1 LTTAST
7 TTAAVVDNEDD
18 DNTSTWLKSTFT
30 HNLNPQAKK
39 DAQMKHISQQLI
51 FLVYV
56 ETYKMYIDK
65 SMFTYNNEVGV
76 IKLSINYTP

>member
-1 LTTAST
+1 
-7 TTAAVVDNEDD
+7 
-18 DNTSTWLKSTFT
+18 
-30 HNLNPQAKK
+30 
-39 DAQMKHISQQLI
+39 MKHISQQLI